1 MTTCPFFATLTFNM
15 QRTIHGP
22 EQEHLTADECA
33 AWLGVGMTLFDGLV
47 KAGDFP
53 PPLRM
58 GTRKAKRW
66 PWMDV
71 VAYDWL
77 RSRMAT
83 PDARRRP

>member
-1 MTTCPFFATLTFNM
+1 M

-33 AWLGVGMTLFDGLV
+33 AWLGVGMTLFKQLV

-58 GTRKAKRW
+58 GTRKCSVGRGWTWWLTAGCDPGW
-66 PWMDV
+66 P
-71 VAYDWL
+71 L
-77 RSRMAT
+77 PT
-83 PDARRRP
+83 PDGGRERF